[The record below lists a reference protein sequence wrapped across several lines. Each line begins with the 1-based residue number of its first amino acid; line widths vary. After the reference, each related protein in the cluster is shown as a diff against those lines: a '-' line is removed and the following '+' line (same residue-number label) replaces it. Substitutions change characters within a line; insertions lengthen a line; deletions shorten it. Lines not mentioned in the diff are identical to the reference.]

1 MNRGLPHVPPSSSL
15 EDSRTP
21 VIEQTQH
28 LAGANIEFA
37 GRHNERVVLQTIRSH
52 APITRSRIAA
62 ITGLTPA
69 TVTNIT
75 NRMLEAGLLNDA
87 GRLRGGRGQP
97 AAQLVVRPD
106 GAYSIGLNVDRDH
119 FTMVVVDFAGQVRA
133 RLSKPCWFP
142 KPDEVREFVTD
153 NADVLLAKAGI
164 VLGDVVGLGVALP
177 DDLGRLPLP
186 GYAANEDRW
195 SPVDAEALLRPILG
209 VPVCIENDA
218 AAAAIGEMHFGFGR
232 EVTRFFYL
240 LLTVALGGGIVGNAQ
255 YDRGADGRSGEIGF
269 LHINDGSSGGARVQ
283 LQSIV
288 SLAGLAAALAAAG
301 HEVVDVRSVDLA
313 DPVLGPTVGAWVERA
328 AAALVEPL
336 IAVNCLLNPQAI
348 LFGGRLPLPL
358 LTSLIARTRDFMAAR
373 RVDMPSFAD
382 IRIAT
387 LAEDAAAVGAALLV
401 FGELSGRTDLL
412 AEALA

>member
-1 MNRGLPHVPPSSSL
+1 M
-15 EDSRTP
+15 
-21 VIEQTQH
+21 IEHSQH

-75 NRMLEAGLLNDA
+75 NRFLDAGLLDNA
-87 GRLRGGRGQP
+87 GQLRGGRGQP

-106 GAYSIGLNVDRDH
+106 GAHSIGLNVDRDH
-119 FTMVVVDFAGQVRA
+119 FTMVVVDFAGQVRS
-133 RLSKPCWFP
+133 RLTEPCWFP
-142 KPDEVREFVTD
+142 RPDEVRRFVER
-153 NADVLLAKAGI
+153 NADALLARAGI
-164 VLGDVVGLGVALP
+164 ARGDVMGLGVALP

-186 GYAANEDRW
+186 GYAASDDRW
-195 SPVDAEALLRPILG
+195 SPVDAEALLRPILN

-218 AAAAIGEMHFGFGR
+218 AAAAIGEMHFGLGR
-232 EVTRFFYL
+232 ELTRFFYL
-240 LLTVALGGGIVGNAQ
+240 LLTVALGGGIVGNAL

-269 LHINDGSSGGARVQ
+269 LQIDGGGGERVQ

-301 HEVVDVRSVDLA
+301 HEAADVRAIDLA
-313 DPVLGPTVGAWVERA
+313 DPVLGPIVAAWIERA

-358 LTSLIARTRDFMAAR
+358 LTPLIARTRDLLAAR
-373 RVDMPSFAD
+373 RGDMPSFAD
-382 IRIAT
+382 VRIAT

-401 FGELSGRTDLL
+401 FGEVPARADLM
-412 AEALA
+412 ADALG